1 MPCGS
6 RRVSKL
12 DRLIAAYE
20 CLGEKLTGIADPAVE
35 RTRKVCLGVRPFIAD
50 ARLKNPSVRPSQI
63 AAGLEQGLRETPMLL
78 ADANLRW
85 RSQALSAFHSAVT
98 SNCPEFFAK
107 DAERFERIR
116 ARGKIRTEAEFCLV
130 RHLIDEAEG
139 AGQPALLKELYAL
152 VAAFEARGA

>member
-1 MPCGS
+1 MPSGS

-20 CLGEKLTGIADPAVE
+20 CLGEKLAGIPDPVVE
-35 RTRKVCLGVRPFIAD
+35 RTRNVCLGVRPFIAD
-50 ARLKNPSVRPSQI
+50 ACSKNPSVRPSQI

-78 ADANLRW
+78 EDTNQRW
-85 RSQALSAFHSAVT
+85 RSQALSAFRSAVT
-98 SNCPEFFAK
+98 SNCPEFFAQ
-107 DAERFERIR
+107 DAESFERIR
-116 ARGKIRTEAEFCLV
+116 ARGKIRTEAEFYLV

-152 VAAFEARGA
+152 AAAFEARGA